1 MVNGLMHYIKEA
13 WRKPDMKVLRAKMTQ
28 WRRECVVE
36 RIDKPTRLDRARALG
51 YKAKPGFVV
60 VRVRLMR
67 GGRRHPVINA
77 GRRSKRNTNKKVLM
91 ISYKGVA
98 ERRANA
104 KYPNLEVL
112 NSYWVGQE
120 GINYFFEV
128 IMVDPSNPHI
138 KADKKMNWIS
148 KGTHKGRTFRG
159 LTSAG
164 KKSRGLRVRGRNR
177 RHGKDTMGRTALRMR
192 KSNKKN

>member
-1 MVNGLMHYIKEA
+1 MANGLMHYLREA
-13 WRKPDMKVLRAKMTQ
+13 WKKPDMQTLRSRMTT
-28 WRRECVVE
+28 WRKELAVE
-36 RIDKPTRLDRARALG
+36 RVEKPLRLDRARALG

-67 GGRRHPVINA
+67 GGRRNPVINA
-77 GRRSKRNTNKKVLM
+77 GRRSKRNTNKKVLKM
-91 ISYKGVA
+91 SYQGVA
-98 ERRANA
+98 EQRANT

-120 GINYFFEV
+120 GIYYFYEV

-138 KADKKMNWIS
+138 KADKQMRWIT
-148 KGTHKGRTFRG
+148 KGTNRGRAFRG

-164 KKSRGLRVRGRNR
+164 KKSRGLRVKGRNR
-177 RHGKDTMGRTALRMR
+177 Q
-192 KSNKKN
+192 NK